1 MWFWSVQITS
11 AIDPKFMHAFKNI
24 IYWRVI
30 YAPFSQ
36 TGPPRYLWIPSKVW
50 SLLSFDQRS
59 FRGRT
64 LRMTAIFRPFL
75 PLPLSKRIMLLLLIL
90 TGFGRPPLPPGCVH
104 AKEYPLIALNFV
116 NFILCPY
123 YLRELWFR
131 MHTGVRHFWPPFPPL
146 NHNLTSL
153 HILLFT
159 HPPLLPRLRTY

>member
-1 MWFWSVQITS
+1 MTACKWHLARQVLRDTS
-11 AIDPKFMHAFKNI
+11 EYHPKFGVYYTLI
-24 IYWRVI
+24 SEVLRGV
-30 YAPFSQ
+30 
-36 TGPPRYLWIPSKVW
+36 LWGW
-50 SLLSFDQRS
+50 LLFL
-59 FRGRT
+59 G
-64 LRMTAIFRPFL
+64 LFL

-90 TGFGRPPLPPGCVH
+90 TAFGRPPLPPGCAH

-131 MHTGVRHFWPPFPPL
+131 THTGVRHFWPPFPPL

-153 HILLFT
+153 HILLCT